1 MSGTFQKTKGERSM
15 SDEEYDFSI
24 KLTGKLTEIDV
35 NTFLDTVGNIVIGLH
50 QINDEVRPGK
60 GLQITIKEIKPD
72 GSMGFFFTLKHAL
85 IDKLPLLQY
94 ITKNDLETV
103 SSLVLILVGLLTI
116 RKLLKGEKAKEVTQE
131 REMTTIINAQG
142 DKIQIDNRTY
152 DIFTEN
158 QVIDAALGK
167 TFDTLEGDESVQG
180 FELYESGKKKV
191 FDLDRGEFSLL
202 SKPAVMP
209 EEDTRV
215 KKEDAILTMFK
226 VVFEKGYKWQ
236 FFYQGVKISADIKD
250 ETFFARIDK
259 GEKFSKGDT
268 IIAELHITQV
278 YDRSIE
284 TYVNKE
290 YVVAAIKQHMPR
302 GSQTSWL
309 TPSEDNNTFKR

>member
-1 MSGTFQKTKGERSM
+1 ML
-15 SDEEYDFSI
+15 DEEYDFSI
-24 KLTGKLTEIDV
+24 RLTGKLVEIDA
-35 NTFLDTVGNIVIGLH
+35 NTFLDTVGNLVVGLH

-72 GSMGFFFTLKHAL
+72 GSMGFFFILKHAL
-85 IDKLPLLQY
+85 IDKLPLIQY
-94 ITKNDLETV
+94 ITKNDIETV
-103 SSLVLILVGLLTI
+103 SSLVLILVGLLNI
-116 RKLLKGEKAKEVTQE
+116 RKLLKGERAKEITQGK
-131 REMTTIINAQG
+131 EMTTIINAQG
-142 DKIQIDNRTY
+142 EKIQIDNRTY
-152 DIFTEN
+152 NIFIEN

-180 FELYESGKKKV
+180 FELYESGKKKA
-191 FDLDRGEFSLL
+191 FESDRVEFSFL

-209 EEDTRV
+209 DEDTRV
-215 KKEDAILTMFK
+215 KKEDAILTIFK

-250 ETFFARIDK
+250 ETFFTRIDK

-278 YDRSIE
+278 YDNSIE

-290 YVVAAIKQHMPR
+290 YVVAEIKQHIPR

-309 TPSEDNNTFKR
+309 EAPKDNNTLT

>member
-1 MSGTFQKTKGERSM
+1 
-15 SDEEYDFSI
+15 
-24 KLTGKLTEIDV
+24 
-35 NTFLDTVGNIVIGLH
+35 
-50 QINDEVRPGK
+50 
-60 GLQITIKEIKPD
+60 
-72 GSMGFFFTLKHAL
+72 
-85 IDKLPLLQY
+85 LL
-94 ITKNDLETV
+94 
-103 SSLVLILVGLLTI
+103 SI

-131 REMTTIINAQG
+131 KEMTTVINAKG
-142 DKIQIDNRTY
+142 EKIQIDNRTY
-152 DIFTEN
+152 NIFTEN

-191 FDLDRGEFSLL
+191 FDLDRTEFSLL
-202 SKPAVMP
+202 SRPAVMP
-209 EEDTRV
+209 DEDTRV

-236 FFYQGVKISADIKD
+236 FFYQGVKISAEVKD

-290 YVVAAIKQHMPR
+290 YIVAEIKQHIPR
-302 GSQTSWL
+302 GSRSSW
-309 TPSEDNNTFKR
+309 PESPEGSDPNT